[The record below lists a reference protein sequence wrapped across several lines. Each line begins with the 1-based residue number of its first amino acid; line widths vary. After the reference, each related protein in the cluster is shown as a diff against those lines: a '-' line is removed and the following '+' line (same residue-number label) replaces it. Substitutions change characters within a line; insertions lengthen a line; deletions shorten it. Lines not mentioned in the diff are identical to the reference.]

1 MRARASTIVTRCP
14 ADCSA
19 AAADKPAN
27 PAPITIIF
35 GVGCVFIGRWVSPI
49 ALAALM
55 PARTARL
62 LGNPVMISLPA
73 MSEFGE
79 KRGVITQIMH
89 SPCAARQARFDKRP
103 APSQL
108 CIRFHCNRMQSML
121 APKVPSIDTCFWE
134 ENMNKQLLVSVTLAA
149 ALSAASVS
157 AQTVIRIAHAQP
169 ENSPLHE
176 AMDHFKQTL
185 EDRSEGSFEVEI
197 FAGGQLGSVNEALDL
212 VQSGNIQMAT
222 GASVLLSPSVPEL
235 GMLDQFLLFSDEE
248 HARSTLDGPAGDSL
262 NAAMEERGLAGMGF
276 LELGFRSFTGNRPL
290 DSLEAFDG
298 FRMRS
303 ADNPV
308 QIAAW
313 RSIGAVPLPLAWGE
327 IYSSLQQGLIDG
339 QESALSSM
347 VVERFYEVQSD
358 VSLTGH
364 IYWPEVWFANL
375 DFVNSLSEQD
385 RALMMEVAAETVS
398 VQRDLVAAANAATL
412 DQLTEAGL
420 TVTELPAED
429 RQRMAETMN
438 SAIEGLIRER
448 VGDAFFDEFTAAL
461 SQ

>member
-1 MRARASTIVTRCP
+1 MKTQLFATI
-14 ADCSA
+14 
-19 AAADKPAN
+19 
-27 PAPITIIF
+27 
-35 GVGCVFIGRWVSPI
+35 
-49 ALAALM
+49 
-55 PARTARL
+55 
-62 LGNPVMISLPA
+62 
-73 MSEFGE
+73 
-79 KRGVITQIMH
+79 
-89 SPCAARQARFDKRP
+89 
-103 APSQL
+103 
-108 CIRFHCNRMQSML
+108 
-121 APKVPSIDTCFWE
+121 
-134 ENMNKQLLVSVTLAA
+134 TLAA
-149 ALSAASVS
+149 SLVAASAS

-375 DFVNSLSEQD
+375 DFVNSLSEED

-420 TVTELPAED
+420 AVTELPAED

-438 SAIEGLIRER
+438 SAIEALIRER